1 MSILQESTMLLPI
14 LIAHVSWK
22 LARAAVRGDAE
33 AAKCYAE
40 LFLYIADPSFARR
53 AGRLATSTAS
63 PPSASVERAAAE
75 RGHETA
81 KAEPTDEP
89 RYTGFYL

>member
-1 MSILQESTMLLPI
+1 MLLPI

-33 AAKCYAE
+33 AAKRYAE

-81 KAEPTDEP
+81 KVEPTDEP

>member
-1 MSILQESTMLLPI
+1 MLLPI
-14 LIAHVSWK
+14 LVALVSWE
-22 LARAAVRGDAE
+22 LAPAAVRGDVE
-33 AAKCYAE
+33 AAKRYAE

-53 AGRLATSTAS
+53 AGRLASTAS
-63 PPSASVERAAAE
+63 PPSASVERAATE
-75 RGHETA
+75 RGHEAA